1 MRRFSKILLV
11 SGLSLGLTTAAS
23 ANSAFVA
30 ADDNITSQICV
41 VALEGSKAKL
51 NRVLKQTRLTKQYI
65 VDNVTCNGTPIT
77 EFVAQNGSNPNSIN
91 AYITNGDY
99 SASDFIASVNS
110 N

>member
-1 MRRFSKILLV
+1 MQRFSKILLAT
-11 SGLSLGLTTAAS
+11 GLSLGLATAAS

-51 NRVLKQTRLTKQYI
+51 NRVLKQTRLTKQYV

-77 EFVAQNGSNPNSIN
+77 EFVAQNGNNPDSIN
-91 AYITNGDY
+91 AYITNGNY
-99 SASDFIASVNS
+99 ASDDFIARVEN
-110 N
+110 